1 MLRPDVFRWSR
12 LLAVSI
18 IAVLV
23 VAIAIVV
30 VQEPRVPS
38 QASPPKPAAPS
49 GSLPAAMAPP
59 TAQPSSQPRSPAA
72 TASAVKTATHLSA
85 GWGVDISWPQCGP
98 LGMPAVQPGF
108 AIVGI
113 NGGRPFT
120 DNVCLAREVAYAK
133 TRTGVSA
140 YLNIDAPRGSH
151 LGSGDASAYGA
162 KVALD
167 GLARAQR
174 AGLSLPVL
182 WLDVEVLNHWSS
194 SGAVNVA
201 VINGALR
208 ALSQHDVIAGI
219 YSSGPMWQQI
229 TGGARLN
236 VPVWLATS
244 VTDYR
249 QLPTYCDQ
257 GLGGRAAD
265 MTQYVAYDG
274 HQLVD
279 VDVLCQKA
287 IPAVVSEFAPGRD

>member
-1 MLRPDVFRWSR
+1 MRTVR
-12 LLAVSI
+12 LLAAA
-18 IAVLV
+18 IATVLV
-23 VAIAIVV
+23 VAIAIVI

-38 QASPPKPAAPS
+38 SAAPPKPVP
-49 GSLPAAMAPP
+49 
-59 TAQPSSQPRSPAA
+59 SPAA
-72 TASAVKTATHLSA
+72 ALPVAMQPPAAVPSAPAKKPAVPHTGVQVADHLSA
-85 GWGVDISWPQCGP
+85 GWGVDVSWPQCGP
-98 LGMPAVQPGF
+98 LGMPVVQPGF
-108 AIVGI
+108 VVVGI

-120 DNVCLAREVAYAK
+120 DNICLARELAWAR
-133 TRTGVSA
+133 TRTAVSA
-140 YLNIDAPRGSH
+140 YLNIDAPRG
-151 LGSGDASAYGA
+151 GDPVAYGR

-167 GLARAQR
+167 GLARLQR
-174 AGLSLPVL
+174 AHLALPVL

-194 SGAVNVA
+194 SAAANVQ

-208 ALSQHDVIAGI
+208 ALQEHGVTAGI

-249 QLPTYCDQ
+249 QLPQWCGI
-257 GLGGRAAD
+257 GLGGHAAD

-279 VDVLCQKA
+279 VDVLCQQA
-287 IPAVVSEFAPGRD
+287 IPRVVGEFAAGRG

>member
-1 MLRPDVFRWSR
+1 MKAVR
-12 LLAVSI
+12 LLAASI
-18 IAVLV
+18 LVVLV
-23 VAIAIVV
+23 VAIATVV
-30 VQEPRVPS
+30 VQEPNVPS
-38 QASPPKPAAPS
+38 SAAPPKPAAAA
-49 GSLPAAMAPP
+49 GSLPVAMAPP
-59 TAQPSSQPRSPAA
+59 TTAPSSAPKSPAA
-72 TASAVKTATHLSA
+72 STNAVKVADHLSA
-85 GWGVDISWPQCGP
+85 GWGVDVSWPQCGP
-98 LGMPAVQPGF
+98 LGMPALQPGF
-108 AIVGI
+108 VVVGV

-120 DNVCLAREVAYAK
+120 DNVCLSREVAYAR
-133 TRTGVSA
+133 TRTGMSA
-140 YLNIDAPRGSH
+140 YLNIDAPR
-151 LGSGDASAYGA
+151 SGDAAAYGR

-174 AGLSLPVL
+174 AGLHLPVL

-194 SGAVNVA
+194 SGAANVA
-201 VINGALR
+201 VINGALS
-208 ALSQHDVIAGI
+208 ALQQRGVTAGI

-249 QLPTYCDQ
+249 QLPQYCDS
-257 GLGGRAAD
+257 GLGGRPAD

-287 IPAVVSEFAPGRD
+287 IPAVVSEFAAGRA

>member
-1 MLRPDVFRWSR
+1 MHRDVSRWWR
-12 LLAVSI
+12 LLAASI

-23 VAIAIVV
+23 IAIAIVV
-30 VQEPRVPS
+30 VQEPRTPS
-38 QASPPKPAAPS
+38 QASPPKPAAAS
-49 GSLPAAMAPP
+49 GSLPVAMAPP
-59 TAQPSSQPRSPAA
+59 TAQPSSPPKSPTA
-72 TASAVKTATHLSA
+72 TVAAVKTATHLSA

-108 AIVGI
+108 VIVGI

-120 DNVCLAREVAYAK
+120 DNACLSREVSYAK
-133 TRTGVSA
+133 TRTGVAA
-140 YLNIDAPRGSH
+140 YLNIDAPR
-151 LGSGDASAYGA
+151 SGDASAYGA

-167 GLARAQR
+167 GLARVQR
-174 AGLSLPVL
+174 AGLKLPVL
-182 WLDVEVLNHWSS
+182 WLDAEVLNHWST

-208 ALSQHDVIAGI
+208 ALQARGVTAGI
-219 YSSGPMWQQI
+219 YSSQAMWQQI
-229 TGGARLN
+229 TGGAQLN

-249 QLPTYCDQ
+249 QLPSYCDS
-257 GLGGRAAD
+257 GLGGRPAD

-274 HQLVD
+274 RQLVD

-287 IPAVVSEFAPGRD
+287 IPAVVNEFAAGRD

>member
-1 MLRPDVFRWSR
+1 MRTVR
-12 LLAVSI
+12 LLAAA
-18 IAVLV
+18 IATVLV

-38 QASPPKPAAPS
+38 SAAPPKPVPSAASLPGAMQPPAAAPS
-49 GSLPAAMAPP
+49 APAKKPAAVPHTGVQVAD
-59 TAQPSSQPRSPAA
+59 
-72 TASAVKTATHLSA
+72 HLSA
-85 GWGVDISWPQCGP
+85 AWGVDVSWPQCGS
-98 LGMPAVQPGF
+98 LGMPVVQPGF
-108 AIVGI
+108 VVVGI

-120 DNVCLAREVAYAK
+120 DNICLAREVAWAR

-140 YLNIDAPRGSH
+140 YINIDAPR
-151 LGSGDASAYGA
+151 SGDPAAYGS

-174 AGLSLPVL
+174 AHLSLPVL
-182 WLDVEVLNHWSS
+182 WLDVEVLNHWSTS
-194 SGAVNVA
+194 AAANVA

-208 ALSQHDVIAGI
+208 ALQQRAVVAGI

-229 TGGARLN
+229 TGGAQLN

-244 VTDYR
+244 VTDFR
-249 QLPTYCDQ
+249 QLPQWCDI
-257 GLGGRAAD
+257 GLGGHRAD
-265 MTQYVAYDG
+265 MAQYVAWDG

-287 IPAVVSEFAPGRD
+287 IPAVVGDFAAGRA

>member
-1 MLRPDVFRWSR
+1 MRTAR
-12 LLAVSI
+12 LLAAA
-18 IAVLV
+18 IATVLV
-23 VAIAIVV
+23 VAIVTVI

-38 QASPPKPAAPS
+38 SASPPKPVPSAGAA
-49 GSLPAAMAPP
+49 LPVAMQPP
-59 TAQPSSQPRSPAA
+59 TAVPSAPATKPAA
-72 TASAVKTATHLSA
+72 VPHTGVQVADHLSA
-85 GWGVDISWPQCGP
+85 GWGVDVSWPQCGP
-98 LGMPAVQPGF
+98 LGMPVVQPGF
-108 AIVGI
+108 VVVGI

-120 DNVCLAREVAYAK
+120 DNTCLARELAWAR
-133 TRTGVSA
+133 TRTAVSA
-140 YLNIDAPRGSH
+140 YLNIDAPR
-151 LGSGDASAYGA
+151 SGDPTSYGR

-167 GLARAQR
+167 GLARIQR
-174 AGLSLPVL
+174 AHLSLPVV

-194 SGAVNVA
+194 SAAANVA

-208 ALSQHDVIAGI
+208 ALQQQGVTPGI

-249 QLPTYCDQ
+249 QLPQWCGI
-257 GLGGRAAD
+257 GLGGHAAD

-279 VDVLCQKA
+279 VDVLCQQA
-287 IPAVVSEFAPGRD
+287 IPRVVGEFAAGRA

>member
-1 MLRPDVFRWSR
+1 MRPDVGRWWR
-12 LLAVSI
+12 LLAASI

-23 VAIAIVV
+23 VAVAIVV

-38 QASPPKPAAPS
+38 QASPPKPASAS
-49 GSLPAAMAPP
+49 GTLPAAMAPP
-59 TAQPSSQPRSPAA
+59 AARPSSPPKSPAPGV
-72 TASAVKTATHLSA
+72 SAVKTATHLSA

-108 AIVGI
+108 VIVGI

-120 DNVCLAREVAYAK
+120 DNVCLSREVAYAK
-133 TRTGVSA
+133 TRTGVAA
-140 YLNIDAPRGSH
+140 YLNLDAPR
-151 LGSGDASAYGA
+151 SGDASAYGQ

-174 AGLSLPVL
+174 AGLQVPVL
-182 WLDVEVLNHWSS
+182 WLDVEVLNHWST

-208 ALSQHDVIAGI
+208 ALEQRGVIAGI

-249 QLPTYCDQ
+249 QLPSYCDA
-257 GLGGRAAD
+257 GLGGKPAD

-274 HQLVD
+274 RQLVD
-279 VDVLCQKA
+279 VDVLCQQA
-287 IPAVVSEFAPGRD
+287 IPAVVGEFGAGAS